1 MKDIL
6 IGVIVLALAVRA
18 YFIWKN
24 STDRDYLWIAVSLSA
39 AFLMKVW
46 NYLDHRV
53 LHLPATMLLIFDTLF
68 LGISLAIVLLSLKM
82 AIIWLRKFWKHR
94 GASGVDASANVPK

>member
-6 IGVIVLALAVRA
+6 IGAIFLVLAVRA
-18 YFIWKN
+18 YFIWKH
-24 STDRDYLWIAVSLSA
+24 STDKEYLWFAICFSA
-39 AFLMKVW
+39 AFLMKLW

-53 LHLPATMLLIFDTLF
+53 LHLPATVLLIFDTLF
-68 LGISLAIVLLSLKM
+68 LGISVAIVLLSLKM

-94 GASGVDASANVPK
+94 GASGVDASANVLK